1 MSMVSMRT
9 VILRDI
15 INHHKGPLHLWTY
28 KTQRIGLCKPHTHK
42 IPKLYETLPDQPI
55 PPYKSPRPLQYK
67 QSCLPSTRTKTSTRS
82 LRTLSVTSTPTPR
95 RRAIVEVTQVRFH
108 TPTLSHLC
116 TNSHISLSSQLSF
129 VLKLIATTALD
140 TGVDE
145 SVTAKFPGST
155 VEYGTGASNNR
166 TIPESEGGSINP
178 ATGKMYKAGEF
189 AKGGVGAP
197 EAHAAGYA
205 KNHGGDD
212 DVRGN
217 TVDGATQRQSGA
229 K

>member
-1 MSMVSMRT
+1 
-9 VILRDI
+9 
-15 INHHKGPLHLWTY
+15 
-28 KTQRIGLCKPHTHK
+28 
-42 IPKLYETLPDQPI
+42 
-55 PPYKSPRPLQYK
+55 
-67 QSCLPSTRTKTSTRS
+67 
-82 LRTLSVTSTPTPR
+82 VTSTPMLR
-95 RRAIVEVTQVRFH
+95 RRDTVEVIQVCSHNFY
-108 TPTLSHLC
+108 LSLKH
-116 TNSHISLSSQLSF
+116 HIELQHYPHPDFLSY
-129 VLKLIATTALD
+129 LILTSPPATD

-197 EAHAAGYA
+197 EAHAEGYA
-205 KNHGGDD
+205 KNHGGED

-217 TVDGATQRQSGA
+217 TVDGATLRQSGA